1 MKMRTIKLTSQALT
15 DALQGKAAPMPSLP
29 ADAELLD
36 IKFDLLNNEV
46 TAIVRS
52 DDFEDMP
59 ETYPIPEL
67 NVASVVDAKTV
78 VTPRIA
84 SQPTSSSK
92 TEQARKPQPQANQY
106 AAKLAE
112 EFSPEQRK
120 LLSFTVSGDTVIVK
134 PIQFLKAE
142 WEDINETVKSLG
154 GKWVKGDIVSYWAIP
169 TQQS

>member
-1 MKMRTIKLTSQALT
+1 MKMRTIKLTAQALT
-15 DALQGKAAPMPSLP
+15 DALQRKAIAVPNLP
-29 ADAELLD
+29 ADFELLD

-52 DDFEDMP
+52 DSFEDIP

-67 NVASVVDAKTV
+67 NIASGADTKTV
-78 VTPRIA
+78 TTPRIV
-84 SQPTSSSK
+84 SQPISSSK
-92 TEQARKPQPQANQY
+92 AEQARKPQPQTNQY
-106 AAKLAE
+106 AAKMAE

-142 WEDINETVKSLG
+142 WEDINETVRSLG

-169 TQQS
+169 IQ